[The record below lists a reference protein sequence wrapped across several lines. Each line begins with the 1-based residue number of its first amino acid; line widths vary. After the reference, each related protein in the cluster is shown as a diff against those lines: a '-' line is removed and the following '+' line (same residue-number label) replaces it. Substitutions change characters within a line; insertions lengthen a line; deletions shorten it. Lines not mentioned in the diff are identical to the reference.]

1 MVELEILSAVK
12 ISKGNFSRG
21 PDPPPKVLEANPFKE
36 PPQTF
41 SSTLEIMDSTVFT
54 LLSTLQVSLE
64 SASQA
69 LPDESEVPP
78 PKDGISL
85 LDIKNELFLS
95 YVQNLVF
102 LIIVKLRHAS
112 SSSNKNGNT
121 RQSLVKAHDEI
132 VKKLVEL
139 RLYLEKGVRPLEG
152 RLKYQVDK
160 VVRAAEE
167 AERASKVGLSKEE
180 VNGTHR
186 QKGKKHEDV
195 NKRNDAS
202 DDLEQE
208 NESDSDQEVNE
219 LSFRPNLSALMRPNA
234 SSDRRMEADEAKSD
248 DIYRPP
254 RIAPTT
260 LPVTRTKEEREARR
274 PVKSATLDEF
284 IATEL
289 SSAPLAEPSIGSTIV
304 SGGRRNIS
312 QRERD
317 EQAERRVYEEAHFV
331 RLPKES
337 KKQRAKKGNKSHD
350 GGFGGEEWRNL
361 SAGLDRI
368 EKLTQKKSGT
378 SGGLIRSRKRPIEDG
393 PRDSGEQAGTRFAKR
408 HRTVTRH
415 LK

>member
-1 MVELEILSAVK
+1 
-12 ISKGNFSRG
+12 
-21 PDPPPKVLEANPFKE
+21 
-36 PPQTF
+36 
-41 SSTLEIMDSTVFT
+41 MDSTVFA
-54 LLSTLQVSLE
+54 LLSTLHASLE

-69 LPDESEVPP
+69 LPEEAEVLP

-85 LDIKNELFLS
+85 LDVKNELFLS

-112 SSSNKNGNT
+112 SSSGENSNT
-121 RQSLVKAHDEI
+121 QQALAKAHDDV

-167 AERASKVGLSKEE
+167 AERASKVDLSKAK
-180 VNGTHR
+180 VNGTHK
-186 QKGKKHEDV
+186 QKGRKQQEGSEES
-195 NKRNDAS
+195 DAV
-202 DDLEQE
+202 EQE
-208 NESDSDQEVNE
+208 DESDSVQEVDE
-219 LSFRPNLSALMRPNA
+219 LSYRPNPSALMRPNVG
-234 SSDRRMEADEAKSD
+234 SDKRKDAEEAKPD

-260 LPVTRTKEEREARR
+260 LPVTRKEEREARR

-289 SSAPLAEPSIGSTIV
+289 SSAPLVEPSIGSTIV
-304 SGGRRNIS
+304 SGGRRNMS

-317 EQAERRVYEEAHFV
+317 EQAERRAYEEAHFV

-337 KKQRAKKGNKSHD
+337 KKQRAKKGDRSRD

-361 SAGLDRI
+361 RAGLDRI
-368 EKLTQKKSGT
+368 EKLTQKKSVT
-378 SGGLIRSRKRPIEDG
+378 SGGLVRSRKRVIEDG

>member
-1 MVELEILSAVK
+1 
-12 ISKGNFSRG
+12 
-21 PDPPPKVLEANPFKE
+21 
-36 PPQTF
+36 
-41 SSTLEIMDSTVFT
+41 MDSSVFA
-54 LLSTLQVSLE
+54 LLSTLHASLE

-69 LPDESEVPP
+69 LPEEADVLPP
-78 PKDGISL
+78 NDGISL
-85 LDIKNELFLS
+85 LDVKNEVFLS

-112 SSSNKNGNT
+112 SPSGENSSARHTLEKT
-121 RQSLVKAHDEI
+121 HDEV

-167 AERASKVGLSKEE
+167 AERASKADMSKEK
-180 VNGTHR
+180 VNGKNNEVDDER
-186 QKGKKHEDV
+186 S
-195 NKRNDAS
+195 DAS
-202 DDLEQE
+202 DD
-208 NESDSDQEVNE
+208 ESDSAQEVDE
-219 LSFRPNLSALMRPNA
+219 LSFRPNLSALMRPNT
-234 SSDRRMEADEAKSD
+234 SSDKTKDADEAKPD
-248 DIYRPP
+248 GVYRPP

-260 LPVTRTKEEREARR
+260 LPVTRRKEERETRR
-274 PVKSATLDEF
+274 PAKSATLDEF

-289 SSAPLAEPSIGSTIV
+289 SSTPLAEPSIGSTIV

-317 EQAERRVYEEAHFV
+317 EQAERRAYEEAHFV

-337 KKQRAKKGNKSHD
+337 KKQRAKKGERSRD

-368 EKLTQKKSGT
+368 EKLTQKKSVA
-378 SGGLIRSRKRPIEDG
+378 SGGLIRSRKRVIEDG

>member
-1 MVELEILSAVK
+1 
-12 ISKGNFSRG
+12 
-21 PDPPPKVLEANPFKE
+21 
-36 PPQTF
+36 
-41 SSTLEIMDSTVFT
+41 MDSRVFV
-54 LLSTLQVSLE
+54 LLSTLQASLE

-69 LPDESEVPP
+69 LPEESEVHP

-112 SSSNKNGNT
+112 SSSNENSNG
-121 RQSLVKAHDEI
+121 RQDLVNAHDEV

-167 AERASKVGLSKEE
+167 AERASKVDLSKEN
-180 VNGTHR
+180 VNGTHM
-186 QKGKKHEDV
+186 QKGRKHEDGD
-195 NKRNDAS
+195 KRSDVS
-202 DDLEQE
+202 DDIEQDD
-208 NESDSDQEVNE
+208 ESDSTQEVDE

-234 SSDRRMEADEAKSD
+234 SSESRKDANEAKSD
-248 DIYRPP
+248 GIYRPP
-254 RIAPTT
+254 RIAPTS
-260 LPVTRTKEEREARR
+260 LPMTRSKEERESRR

-289 SSAPLAEPSIGSTIV
+289 STAPLAEPSIGSTIV

-317 EQAERRVYEEAHFV
+317 EQAEKRDYEEAHFV

-337 KKQRAKKGNKSHD
+337 KKQRAKKGDNSRD

-368 EKLTQKKSGT
+368 EKLTQKRSGT
-378 SGGLIRSRKRPIEDG
+378 SGGLIRSRKRAIEDG

>member
-1 MVELEILSAVK
+1 
-12 ISKGNFSRG
+12 
-21 PDPPPKVLEANPFKE
+21 
-36 PPQTF
+36 
-41 SSTLEIMDSTVFT
+41 MDSTVFA
-54 LLSTLQVSLE
+54 LLSTLHASLE

-69 LPDESEVPP
+69 LPEEADVLP

-85 LDIKNELFLS
+85 LDVKNELFLS

-112 SSSNKNGNT
+112 SPSDENSNARHT
-121 RQSLVKAHDEI
+121 LEKAHNEV

-167 AERASKVGLSKEE
+167 AERASKVDMSKGR
-180 VNGTHR
+180 VRGR
-186 QKGKKHEDV
+186 KHEDGDE
-195 NKRNDAS
+195 RSDAS
-202 DDLEQE
+202 DDIQHE
-208 NESDSDQEVNE
+208 NESDSARGVDE

-234 SSDRRMEADEAKSD
+234 SSDKRKDADEAKPD
-248 DIYRPP
+248 GVYRPP

-260 LPVTRTKEEREARR
+260 LPVTRRKEEREARR
-274 PVKSATLDEF
+274 PAKSATLDEF

-289 SSAPLAEPSIGSTIV
+289 SSTPLAEPSIGSTIV
-304 SGGRRNIS
+304 SGGRRNTS

-317 EQAERRVYEEAHFV
+317 EQAERRAYEEAHFV

-337 KKQRAKKGNKSHD
+337 KKQRAKKGDRSRD

-368 EKLTQKKSGT
+368 EKLTQKKSVA
-378 SGGLIRSRKRPIEDG
+378 SGGLIRSRKRVIEDG
-393 PRDSGEQAGTRFAKR
+393 PRDDGEQAGTRFAKR

>member
-1 MVELEILSAVK
+1 
-12 ISKGNFSRG
+12 
-21 PDPPPKVLEANPFKE
+21 
-36 PPQTF
+36 
-41 SSTLEIMDSTVFT
+41 MDSTVFT
-54 LLSTLQVSLE
+54 LLSTLHASLE
-64 SASQA
+64 SALQA
-69 LPDESEVPP
+69 LPEEAEILP

-112 SSSNKNGNT
+112 SSSDESGNT
-121 RQSLVKAHDEI
+121 QQALAKVHDDV

-152 RLKYQVDK
+152 RLKYQVNK

-167 AERASKVGLSKEE
+167 AERTSKANLSKAKVNDTHKQGGRVHENSDKGSEE
-180 VNGTHR
+180 S
-186 QKGKKHEDV
+186 
-195 NKRNDAS
+195 DAI
-202 DDLEQE
+202 EQE
-208 NESDSDQEVNE
+208 DESDSVQEFDE
-219 LSFRPNLSALMRPNA
+219 LSYRPNPSALMRPNI
-234 SSDRRMEADEAKSD
+234 SSDGRKDVGEAKSD

-260 LPVTRTKEEREARR
+260 LPVTRKEERETRR

-289 SSAPLAEPSIGSTIV
+289 SSAPLVEPSIGSTII
-304 SGGRRNIS
+304 SGGRRNMS

-317 EQAERRVYEEAHFV
+317 EQAERRAYEEAHFV

-337 KKQRAKKGNKSHD
+337 KKQRTKKGDRSRN

-368 EKLTQKKSGT
+368 GKLTQKKSVT
-378 SGGLIRSRKRPIEDG
+378 SGGLIRSRKRVIEDG
-393 PRDSGEQAGTRFAKR
+393 PRDSGEQADTQFAKR

>member
-1 MVELEILSAVK
+1 
-12 ISKGNFSRG
+12 
-21 PDPPPKVLEANPFKE
+21 
-36 PPQTF
+36 
-41 SSTLEIMDSTVFT
+41 MDSTVSA
-54 LLSTLQVSLE
+54 LLSTLHASLE
-64 SASQA
+64 SASQT
-69 LPDESEVPP
+69 LPEEAEILP

-85 LDIKNELFLS
+85 LDVKNELFLS

-112 SSSNKNGNT
+112 YFSDQRGNA
-121 RQSLVKAHDEI
+121 RQPPTKIHDEV

-167 AERASKVGLSKEE
+167 VERASKVGLSKEKA
-180 VNGTHR
+180 NGTHKQR
-186 QKGKKHEDV
+186 GGTDEDGEEGGEAV
-195 NKRNDAS
+195 EGI
-202 DDLEQE
+202 EQE
-208 NESDSDQEVNE
+208 RESDSAEEIDE
-219 LSFRPNLSALMRPNA
+219 LSYRPNLSALMRPNA
-234 SSDRRMEADEAKSD
+234 KSETGKDADKAKSD
-248 DIYRPP
+248 GLYRPP

-260 LPVTRTKEEREARR
+260 LPVTRRKEDREERR
-274 PVKSATLDEF
+274 PAKSATLDEF

-289 SSAPLAEPSIGSTIV
+289 SSAPLAEPSIGSTII

-317 EQAERRVYEEAHFV
+317 EQAERRAYEEAHFM

-337 KKQRAKKGNKSHD
+337 KKERVKKGDRSRG

-361 SAGLDRI
+361 GAGLDRI
-368 EKLTQKKSGT
+368 EKLTQKKSGK
-378 SGGLIRSRKRPIEDG
+378 SGGLVRSRKRAIEDG